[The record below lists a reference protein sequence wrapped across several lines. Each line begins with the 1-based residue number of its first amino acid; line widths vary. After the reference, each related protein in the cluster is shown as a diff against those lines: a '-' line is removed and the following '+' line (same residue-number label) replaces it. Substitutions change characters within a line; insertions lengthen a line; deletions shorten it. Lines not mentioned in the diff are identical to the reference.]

1 MKSPVNNQ
9 QSHTKKYYAVF
20 GKPILHSRSPQL
32 FNSVFASQGIDAFYT
47 RIRALSGKDVVDTI
61 RNLNISGA
69 NITTP
74 FKEEV
79 MPYLDFIADDAKK
92 IGGVNTIINANGKLL
107 GYNTDYHGVTRSFA
121 ESGSNLKG
129 LKCLILGAGPA
140 ARAAVYG
147 LMKSGAEVTVTNR
160 TYSKAQ
166 LVANDFGCS
175 ILSIHKVKSEIDRFE
190 AVVSTLLPDANPIND
205 VDLPSRLTILDA
217 NYRISNFGIYADAFD
232 CKIISGKRWLIN
244 QAVESFKLYFGVD
257 PDIKAMEKGLSV
269 DLVRSSINAIPYSSG
284 ARFVN
289 LIKTDIVISL
299 PAAQVDCLN
308 TFLDEEVCKVF
319 GS

>member
-1 MKSPVNNQ
+1 MMSSVTSH
-9 QSHTKKYYAVF
+9 QSQRKYYAVF

-32 FNSVFASQGIDAFYT
+32 FNSVFEKAVIDAYYT
-47 RIRALSGKDVVDTI
+47 RIRALSGTDVI
-61 RNLNISGA
+61 EIIKNLNISGA

-79 MPYLDFIADDAKK
+79 MPYLDFIADDAKL
-92 IGGVNTIINANGKLL
+92 IGGVNTIVNADGKLS
-107 GYNTDYHGVTRSFA
+107 GYNTDHFGVTRSLI
-121 ESGSNLKG
+121 ESGLNLNG

-147 LMKSGAEVTVTNR
+147 LVKNGVEVTISNR
-160 TYSKAQ
+160 THSKAQ
-166 LVANDFGCS
+166 IIANDFGCKT
-175 ILSIHKVKSEIDRFE
+175 LEIEKINTEINGFD
-190 AVVSTLLPDANPIND
+190 VMVSTLLPDANPISD
-205 VDLPSRLTILDA
+205 IDLPSKLTILDA
-217 NYRISNFGIYADAFD
+217 NYRMSNFGIYAEAFD
-232 CKIISGKRWLIN
+232 CKIISGKRWLLN
-244 QAVESFKLYFGVD
+244 QAVESFKLFFGVD

-284 ARFVN
+284 AKFVN
-289 LIKTDIVISL
+289 LIKADIVISL
-299 PAAQVDCLN
+299 PAGQVGCLN

>member
-1 MKSPVNNQ
+1 MMSPVT
-9 QSHTKKYYAVF
+9 SHQLPRKYYAVF

-32 FNSVFASQGIDAFYT
+32 FNSVFEKMEIEAFYT
-47 RIRALSGKDVVDTI
+47 RIRALSGKDVI
-61 RNLNISGA
+61 EIIKNLNISGV

-79 MPYLDFIADDAKK
+79 MPYLDFISDDAKL
-92 IGGVNTIINANGKLL
+92 IGGVNTIVNADGRLS
-107 GYNTDYHGVTRSFA
+107 GYNTDHYGVTRSLI
-121 ESGSNLKG
+121 ESGLNLNG

-147 LMKSGAEVTVTNR
+147 LVKNGAEVTVSNR
-160 TYSKAQ
+160 THSKAQ
-166 LVANDFGCS
+166 IIANDFGCKT
-175 ILSIHKVKSEIDRFE
+175 LEIEKINTVINGFD
-190 AVVSTLLPDANPIND
+190 VMVSTLLPDANPISD
-205 VDLPSRLTILDA
+205 VGLPSKLTILDA
-217 NYRISNFGIYADAFD
+217 NYRMSNFGIYAEAFD

-244 QAVESFKLYFGVD
+244 QAVESFKLYFGVE
-257 PDIKAMEKGLSV
+257 PDIKAMEKGLNI
-269 DLVRSSINAIPYSSG
+269 DLDKNSINAIPYSSG

-289 LIKTDIVISL
+289 LINTDIVISL
-299 PAAQVDCLN
+299 PVAQVGCLN

>member
-1 MKSPVNNQ
+1 MKSPVT
-9 QSHTKKYYAVF
+9 SHLSEKKYYAVF

-32 FNSVFASQGIDAFYT
+32 FNSVFSTKGIDAFYT

-61 RNLNISGA
+61 RSLNISGA

-79 MPYLDFIADDAKK
+79 MPYLDFIADDARK
-92 IGGVNTIINANGKLL
+92 IGGVNTIVNADGKLS
-107 GYNTDYHGVTRSFA
+107 GYNTDHYGVTCSFA
-121 ESGSNLKG
+121 ESGLNLKG

-160 TYSKAQ
+160 THSKAQ
-166 LVANDFGCS
+166 LIANDFGCS
-175 ILSIHKVKSEIDRFE
+175 ILSIDKVKSEIDRFD

-217 NYRISNFGIYADAFD
+217 NYRTSNFGIYADAFD

-244 QAVESFKLYFGVD
+244 QAVESYKLYFGVE
-257 PDIKAMEKGLSV
+257 PDVLAMEKGLGV
-269 DLVRSSINAIPYSSG
+269 ELDKNAINAIPYSSG

-289 LIKTDIVISL
+289 LINVDIVISL
-299 PAAQVDCLN
+299 PAAQVGCLN
-308 TFLDEEVCKVF
+308 TFLDEEICKVF